1 MSCSRCRKDFLPSSS
16 FCSNCGLYLREGSS
30 GNNSPKLSI
39 RNAQRRGKV
48 SDKPVVGSKELTLG
62 LPSEVLQSVDKILRT
77 PVVAESVLLQRKE
90 QRFKA
95 QVYELKNAED
105 MEFAMGRRGVQLTG
119 DAVNRISGN
128 LSKGSTDSNS
138 NNLNLDARAKHADS
152 QYLRDVVSVASHYK
166 TYLRRLKE
174 LEGLH
179 VAMVERP
186 KLPSEIL
193 SSKPR

>member
-16 FCSNCGLYLREGSS
+16 FCFNCGLYLLEGSS
-30 GNNSPKLSI
+30 GNHHANLSI
-39 RNAQRRGKV
+39 RNAQRREGKGSSVSVKV
-48 SDKPVVGSKELTLG
+48 SDKPAVSGTKKLVLD
-62 LPSEVLQSVDKILRT
+62 LPSEVLQSVDTILNT
-77 PVVAESVLLQRKE
+77 PVVAESALVQRKE
-90 QRFKA
+90 HRFRA

-105 MEFAMGRRGVQLTG
+105 MEFALGRRDITG
-119 DAVNRISGN
+119 GAVNRISGN
-128 LSKGSTDSNS
+128 LSKGLTDT
-138 NNLNLDARAKHADS
+138 DARPKLGDS
-152 QYLRDVVSVASHYK
+152 QYLSDVVSVASHYK